1 MSLIKSNLHNQMILK
16 DKLID
21 DIISVTT
28 KFAILN
34 SNLSDEVIDELEDEL
49 CDVICRNLK
58 GE

>member
-1 MSLIKSNLHNQMILK
+1 MILK

-21 DIISVTT
+21 EIISVTT

-34 SNLSDEVIDELEDEL
+34 SNLSEEVIDELEDEL